1 MTDQTLTYH
10 NRRFLEI
17 LKERFGKKLGIGT
30 KEKKYNPKHEI
41 SHNPK
46 KATVK
51 AQPKQQPKTLELV
64 LPSKKRIATAG
75 PRGICHDVYDYLQK
89 TALVMAPEKD
99 IHLGNIRHINLNDA
113 GSEKQIVSDISY
125 NSFMLFSHLACL
137 MNQGTVF
144 YQGTPGASK
153 TSIAK
158 LVAHHIYGIS
168 LDSIEKATIKG
179 HEGISDTDM
188 LAMLDMGLLIKEGK
202 EVPRARPFVKSMV
215 RIIDEVNRLGPQQR
229 NMLYSIASDGEV
241 EYRGKIFKA
250 PQGPLFATANYAD
263 AGNSELEVP
272 FLDRLDVQIEASSL
286 NPWYIELFSN
296 RKNKNLKRE
305 LENIVNS
312 KPSSL
317 SVEDFRQARH
327 EISGMKFS
335 EEAMSKLAY
344 FIAEINY
351 CFMARKEVSKK
362 KKGLASRVKP
372 GNALCSKCTHYSA
385 SGDNLCYMTENEIT
399 PRSVRAIFNFTSGL
413 AWWLGK
419 KEVGLEELRAVIPY
433 TLSHKL
439 VPTDKAVQ
447 ADAFY
452 ENDRPA
458 FVAELFEKAERT
470 YDLAAQKA
478 PVIEKLTRIVY
489 DVYRHG
495 DKSNV
500 SKKEVMDMI
509 NNEVS
514 NIDSPA
520 KFSLSTALYDVAE
533 RLK

>member
-1 MTDQTLTYH
+1 MTKADLTYH
-10 NRRFLEI
+10 NRRFVEIVKENYGRDIKVAEQKAKRKPVKTQPAVKSKIQPKKTKQKPLEI
-17 LKERFGKKLGIGT
+17 I
-30 KEKKYNPKHEI
+30 I
-41 SHNPK
+41 
-46 KATVK
+46 
-51 AQPKQQPKTLELV
+51 
-64 LPSKKRIATAG
+64 PSKKKISTAG
-75 PRGICHDVYDYLQK
+75 PRAVCQDVYDYLQK
-89 TALVMAPEKD
+89 SALVMAPEKD
-99 IHLGNIRHINLNDA
+99 MHLGNVKYIKLNDA

-125 NSFMLFSHLACL
+125 NSFMLFTHLACL

-144 YQGTPGASK
+144 YQGTPGSSK

-168 LDSIEKATIKG
+168 LENIEKATIKG
-179 HEGISDTDM
+179 HEGITDTDM

-202 EVPRARPFVKSMV
+202 EVAHARPFVKSMV

-241 EYRGKIFKA
+241 EYRGKVFRA

-263 AGNSELEVP
+263 AGNTELEVP

-296 RKNKNLKRE
+296 RKNKNLKQE
-305 LENIVNS
+305 LENIVN
-312 KPSSL
+312 KPQSL
-317 SVEDFRQARH
+317 SVGDFKQARK
-327 EISGMKFS
+327 EITSIKFS

-344 FIAEINY
+344 FIAEVNY
-351 CFMARKEVSKK
+351 CYMARKEVSKK

-372 GNALCSKCTHYSA
+372 GNALCSKCSHYA
-385 SGDNLCYMTENEIT
+385 AGGDNLCYMTENEIT

-413 AWWLGK
+413 AWWMGK
-419 KEVGLEELRAVIPY
+419 KEVRLDELRAVLPY

-439 VPTDKAVQ
+439 IPTDKAVKG
-447 ADAFY
+447 DAFY

-470 YDLAAQKA
+470 YDIVAQKA
-478 PVIEKLTRIVY
+478 PVVEKLTKMVY
-489 DVYRHG
+489 EAYRYG
-495 DKSNV
+495 AKSNIN
-500 SKKEVMDMI
+500 KKDVMEMLNKEI
-509 NNEVS
+509 P
-514 NIDSPA
+514 NIDSPS
-520 KFSLSTALYDVAE
+520 KFSLATALYDVAE